1 MRVAV
6 TRYGPPTRMLG
17 TLYAPPARV
26 TARYCV
32 PLGTCIATTVAS
44 ASGVP
49 SWAATTP
56 LIAAVVTPCADSTAG
71 TPSNANSTS
80 TRPAWSNRLVGFTQ
94 SSLAAGDGRDSSTHA
109 GPDTGQ
115 EVYKGAAELAPE
127 WEARKEM
134 RRAGRVGSVLTA
146 TARYH
151 PLPPITA
158 DAESRH
164 RPRVRRGRRSPRI
177 PGRQPLPGARL
188 PQRRPHDPRL
198 PRADR
203 GAGAGGRQ
211 GLDRDLWHR
220 RGPRRKNH
228 RYRDHRR

>member
-6 TRYGPPTRMLG
+6 TRYGPPTRIFG

-32 PLGTCIATTVAS
+32 PLGTCTATIVAS
-44 ASGVP
+44 ARGVP
-49 SWAATTP
+49 SCAATTP

-71 TPSNANSTS
+71 TPSNANGTS
-80 TRPAWSNRLVGFTQ
+80 TRPN
-94 SSLAAGDGRDSSTHA
+94 H
-109 GPDTGQ
+109 
-115 EVYKGAAELAPE
+115 
-127 WEARKEM
+127 
-134 RRAGRVGSVLTA
+134 
-146 TARYH
+146 
-151 PLPPITA
+151 
-158 DAESRH
+158 
-164 RPRVRRGRRSPRI
+164 
-177 PGRQPLPGARL
+177 
-188 PQRRPHDPRL
+188 PRL

-228 RYRDHRR
+228 RYRDHRRAAAPQAARRQAPPGAARPVAHSRSRAQAREAAPQEVEGEIGDGPGRRTRQAPDPEAQGLRAQDRGEDPHGARRR